1 MKLAFIAP
9 TAYLEKYSTQ
19 GDFYL
24 ALAHLLGDAEYLN
37 FHLEEKAK
45 GKVVYLDNGLFEGA
59 QVTPD
64 ELINHVARL
73 GPDVVCAPDVLYNSK
88 ATIKVFKSFI
98 KLKQEAGLVCK
109 VMGIPQA
116 DNPHDWWDCFQFFDT
131 CKDCDMIGLSILSIP
146 KAFGGTI
153 TESRRHVIKQLFIH
167 SHMSGRRLTPMHL
180 LGLGEGYGDIQTAN
194 CMLPREI
201 LSNDSSS
208 CFVTGK
214 HLVRYDKEGKI
225 PGGKIPEKVNFNA
238 CTELSTNQIDAIQWN
253 IRTAKKIAHEQVWN

>member
-45 GKVVYLDNGLFEGA
+45 GKIVYLDNGLFEGA

-88 ATIKVFKSFI
+88 ATIKAFKSFI

-146 KAFGGTI
+146 KSFSGSI

-180 LGLGEGYGDIQTAN
+180 LGLGEGYGDMQTAN

-208 CFVTGK
+208 AFVHGC
-214 HLVRYDKEGKI
+214 YDVVYNKDGTI
-225 PGGKIPEKVNFNA
+225 PGGKIKAKLDFDLKVA
-238 CTELSTNQIDAIQWN
+238 GDTQTENLIQQN
-253 IRTAKKIAHEQVWN
+253 INIAKKIAYEELWQ